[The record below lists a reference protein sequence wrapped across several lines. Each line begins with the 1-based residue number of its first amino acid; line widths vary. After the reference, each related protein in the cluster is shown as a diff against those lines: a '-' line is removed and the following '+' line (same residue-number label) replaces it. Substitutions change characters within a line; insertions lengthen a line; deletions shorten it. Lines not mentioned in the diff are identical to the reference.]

1 MSANGRAA
9 MRSPFQGVNVLDFSW
24 VIAGPV
30 ITRHLSMYG
39 ANVVKIESHAKLD
52 PARMTN
58 FVGKPGK
65 NKSLAFALANVSKK
79 SVTVDMKNPKGVD
92 LVKRLV
98 PWADVV
104 IENFSPR
111 AMKSWG
117 LDYGSLQKMNPGV
130 IMLSAS
136 MQGQN
141 GPNAMAFGTG
151 PHLQG
156 LVGLMDTTGWPDRE
170 PVGPGFAYTD
180 MIGPWYAI
188 AALAASLVHRRKT
201 GKGQYIDLSQ
211 YETTLQFFA
220 PALMDYAATGRV
232 QSREGNR
239 SHRAAPHGAFRC
251 SGDDRWCAIAVES
264 DDEWRALCAVA
275 GRPEWAAHPSYAT
288 MAARLQHSEALER
301 LVESWT
307 RTLPAE
313 EVMRRLQAAGVS
325 AGVVTN
331 AKDISED
338 VQLAH
343 RGHFAGVQ
351 HPEIGPYLCEL
362 PSFRIS
368 TAEPILVGAP
378 RIGEHTK
385 PVLQEILKLSD
396 EEIATLEAEGVLH

>member
-1 MSANGRAA
+1 MPA
-9 MRSPFQGVNVLDFSW
+9 PFAGVNVLDFSW

-79 SVTVDMKNPKGVD
+79 SVTIDMKSPKGVD
-92 LVKRLV
+92 LVKGLV
-98 PWADVV
+98 AWADVV

-117 LDYGSLQKMNPGV
+117 LDYESLTKIKPGI

-188 AALAASLVHRRKT
+188 AALAASLAHRRKT

-220 PALMDYAATGRV
+220 PALMDCAVNGRV
-232 QSREGNR
+232 QSRIGN
-239 SHRAAPHGAFRC
+239 SSPRAAPHGAYRC
-251 SGDDRWCAIAVES
+251 KGDDRWCAIAVET
-264 DDEWRALCAVA
+264 DEEWRFFCAVA
-275 GRPEWAAHPSYAT
+275 GHPEWADSPRYKTTAL
-288 MAARLQHSEALER
+288 RLQHAAELDG

-307 RTLPAE
+307 AALPAD
-313 EVMRRLQAAGVS
+313 EVMSRLQRAGVP
-325 AGVVTN
+325 AGVVAD
-331 AKDISED
+331 AKDINED
-338 VQLAH
+338 PQLKH
-343 RGHFAGVQ
+343 RGHFAPVQ

-385 PVLQEILKLSD
+385 PVLQEILRLSD
-396 EEIATLEAEGVLH
+396 DEIATLETEGVLH